1 MVARLPVE
9 LPHQENTSSTVEL
22 SIFYISLS
30 FHDTLKK
37 SELASRKKK
46 APQTP
51 SPPTRKQHPHLNLL
65 QRGKKKKKVD
75 RKVDHQSPKTQ
86 KINAFSRSRTV
97 DLDMS

>member
-1 MVARLPVE
+1 VKIRMVARLPVE

-22 SIFYISLS
+22 STFYISLS

-51 SPPTRKQHPHLNLL
+51 SPPTRKQHPTSTFFKE
-65 QRGKKKKKVD
+65 KKK
-75 RKVDHQSPKTQ
+75 RKRLTEKSIISHQKRKNKCLLTES
-86 KINAFSRSRTV
+86 NR
-97 DLDMS
+97 